1 MKVVQNHGLLAQ
13 AQHLKYEIATLQY
26 NDNSARFLHKLM
38 RRWAY
43 DWTIQRK
50 WRWTKRIR
58 NRIHERSQHI

>member
-1 MKVVQNHGLLAQ
+1 MKAVQNHGLLAQ

-43 DWTIQRK
+43 HWTIQRK
-50 WRWTKRIR
+50 WR
-58 NRIHERSQHI
+58 